1 MKHHIF
7 SRCTTKK
14 KEKKKRIQRCT
25 FNLTCIASMRKIQR
39 GDAVETFGKVFLM
52 NGIVGGH

>member
-1 MKHHIF
+1 MPFIKNGALQ
-7 SRCTTKK
+7 KK

-39 GDAVETFGKVFLM
+39 GDAVETFW
-52 NGIVGGH
+52 

>member
-1 MKHHIF
+1 MHY
-7 SRCTTKK
+7 KK
-14 KEKKKRIQRCT
+14 KKKKKKRIQRCT
-25 FNLTCIASMRKIQR
+25 FNLTCVASMRKIQR